1 MMKALFRHDG
11 ISRGGSGGPATPG
24 MSAFRAFWRGV
35 ERFFLGGKHNDQTQ
49 RNPHTKVCPKKKK
62 KNVGVLKVDCCT
74 ALSFSLAARNRLL
87 VHGLTSRVLYR
98 KTRQGYE
105 FKTPRIILTIEHR
118 AKRYFRII
126 LIYYR
131 KLPYFCISRWGIV
144 SGYFVGRFGADS
156 KCFLLVSFW
165 PYKCEVAFSV
175 PRRERR
181 LYS

>member
-1 MMKALFRHDG
+1 MGSAEAGLAALPHPVCQLF
-11 ISRGGSGGPATPG
+11 
-24 MSAFRAFWRGV
+24 
-35 ERFFLGGKHNDQTQ
+35 ERFGAVLKGFFWGESITTRRRGT
-49 RNPHTKVCPKKKK
+49 HTRECVRKKKTK
-62 KNVGVLKVDCCT
+62 KNVGVLKADCCT